1 MKNRLTYFC
10 SRSLFVGIGLSY
22 LIDLNGVNLLISM
35 LLGLLIGYIII
46 DKTKYKKN
54 NGLIFLLLISLGSSI
69 SNLCHTLYLENTSLL
84 FIVIFT
90 MFISFMISY
99 IKRKAFIRL
108 SENLFYWSILLFIM
122 MCISLIPFVNISY
135 LKPFTIP
142 SYIILFKGSLLF
154 AGTSILPSYI
164 LDEKDKKNYLLGSIT
179 IIIITFLIFAIL
191 GIKEAA
197 LYRYPEYIVLK
208 RINFLNFISNFENI
222 FFFIILVDLVIVI
235 SLCYSKLI
243 KHNKLNDMF
252 LFLLSVL
259 TIYILTFY
267 QKTLN
272 TIYYLFPIFVLGSFL
287 MTFVTKKK

>member
-108 SENLFYWSILLFIM
+108 IENLFYWSILLFIM
-122 MCISLIPFVNISY
+122 
-135 LKPFTIP
+135 K
-142 SYIILFKGSLLF
+142 
-154 AGTSILPSYI
+154 
-164 LDEKDKKNYLLGSIT
+164 
-179 IIIITFLIFAIL
+179 
-191 GIKEAA
+191 
-197 LYRYPEYIVLK
+197 
-208 RINFLNFISNFENI
+208 
-222 FFFIILVDLVIVI
+222 
-235 SLCYSKLI
+235 
-243 KHNKLNDMF
+243 
-252 LFLLSVL
+252 
-259 TIYILTFY
+259 
-267 QKTLN
+267 
-272 TIYYLFPIFVLGSFL
+272 
-287 MTFVTKKK
+287 